1 MSREL
6 DVEEVRCGLEAVR
19 LRGTGVGGGGSGEL
33 EKGKKQFFFCHNF

>member
-19 LRGTGVGGGGSGEL
+19 LRETGVGGWGARDL
-33 EKGKKQFFFCHNF
+33 EQGKMQFFF